1 MPKCRVFL
9 TLSVTAFC
17 LLLIGAFA
25 WAQESGGTTAQGQ
38 GSGSG
43 QSNFSMS
50 GGAGSGGVNGQD
62 GTSPYVKLSDV
73 GLTSSVLYQVRAA
86 YVIPASTFKF
96 RITGE
101 YLWQNLTSSDTTY
114 NGLSHSFLFSGQAV
128 QANLGMYWT
137 TVGLDCLLPGYPMF
151 QIGPR
156 FEFQNYQDQ
165 FTLENTF
172 TGTSDSRGRSYSM
185 LGFGITGHV
194 DLSYLVKITAGD
206 MAYIKPVIG
215 FTGTIGGS
223 TGTAGMRY
231 DNAEIW
237 LALFRTA
244 QYGYLPA
251 VDIKF
256 GWMFKH
262 YKQTLDEITVANQN
276 FSLQR
281 PASVDA
287 YISAP
292 MVNGGIVF

>member
-1 MPKCRVFL
+1 MPKCRVLL

-62 GTSPYVKLSDV
+62 GTSPYVNFSDV
-73 GLTSSVLYQVRAA
+73 GLQSSGLYQVRAA
-86 YVIPASTFKF
+86 YVVPFCNSKF
-96 RITGE
+96 RLTGE

-114 NGLSHSFLFSGQAV
+114 NGLTHPFLFGGQPV

-137 TVGLDCLLPGYPMF
+137 TVGLDYLLPGYPMF
-151 QIGPR
+151 QVGPR

-185 LGFGITGHV
+185 LGFGITGHL

-215 FTGTIGGS
+215 FTGTLGASAG
-223 TGTAGMRY
+223 AGMRY
-231 DNAEIW
+231 DNVEVW

-244 QYGYLPA
+244 QYGRLPA
-251 VDIKF
+251 VDVKV

-262 YKQTLDEITVANQN
+262 YKQSLDEITNQ
-276 FSLQR
+276 SIPR
-281 PASVDA
+281 PASVDVR
-287 YISAP
+287 ISAP